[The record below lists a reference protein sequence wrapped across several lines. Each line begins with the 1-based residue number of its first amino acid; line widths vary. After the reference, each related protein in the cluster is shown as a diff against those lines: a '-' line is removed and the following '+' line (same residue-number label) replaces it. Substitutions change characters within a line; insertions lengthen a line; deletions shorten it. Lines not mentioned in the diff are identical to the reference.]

1 MRMHAMA
8 AAAAALLVTGSIAL
22 QAQDM
27 PKPAPEMAQLA
38 YFEGNWT
45 CEGKMHET
53 PMSPAGTMTGTV
65 SARRDL
71 GGFFLTIDVTGN
83 SAGMPPFKG
92 VVHETWDPIG
102 KQFVMFWFDN
112 MGGFARS
119 TSPGVKDNVMIYDGE
134 SQMGPMKTKSRD
146 TFTKHANGTF
156 THAWAAEIGGTM
168 TPMGEQTCKK
178 S

>member
-8 AAAAALLVTGSIAL
+8 AAAAALLVTGTIAL

-45 CEGKMHET
+45 CAGKMHET
-53 PMSPAGTMTGTV
+53 
-65 SARRDL
+65 
-71 GGFFLTIDVTGN
+71 
-83 SAGMPPFKG
+83 
-92 VVHETWDPIG
+92 WDPAST
-102 KQFVMFWFDN
+102 QFVMFWFDS

-119 TSPGVKDNVMIYDGE
+119 TSPGVKGNVMVYDGE
-134 SQMGPMKTKSRD
+134 SQMGPMKMKSRD
-146 TFTKHANGTF
+146 TFTKHADGTF
-156 THAWAAEIGGTM
+156 THAWAAEIGGAM

-178 S
+178 N